1 MKRPRRSFTFD
12 FKKMIVEMANGG
24 QYSVN
29 QIARDHDISPGLILQ
44 WQKKLST
51 GELVKEPSWREKQLE
66 AELEAYKKKVG
77 ELTVAIDVIKKHL
90 NTFQSV
96 KRLNLSV
103 ESPRTLA
110 APGGPV
116 KC

>member
-1 MKRPRRSFTFD
+1 
-12 FKKMIVEMANGG
+12 MIVDMAESG

-44 WQKKLST
+44 WQKKLSM

-90 NTFQSV
+90 NSFQSV
-96 KRLNLSV
+96 RRLNLPV
-103 ESPRTLA
+103 ESPRTLVA
-110 APGGPV
+110 RGGPV
-116 KC
+116 K

>member
-1 MKRPRRSFTFD
+1 MKRSRRSFPFE
-12 FKKMIVEMANGG
+12 FKKMIVGLAEAG
-24 QYSVN
+24 QYSLT
-29 QIARDHDISPGLILQ
+29 QIARDHEVSPSLILQ

-110 APGGPV
+110 VSVGPA
-116 KC
+116 K

>member
-1 MKRPRRSFTFD
+1 MKRSRRSFPYE
-12 FKKMIVEMANGG
+12 FKKMIVELAESG

-44 WQKKLST
+44 WQKKLSS

-90 NTFQSV
+90 NSFQSV
-96 KRLNLSV
+96 KRLNLSIA
-103 ESPRTLA
+103 SPRTLA
-110 APGGPV
+110 VPAEPV
-116 KC
+116 K

>member
-1 MKRPRRSFTFD
+1 MRRSKRSFPFE
-12 FKKMIVEMANGG
+12 FKKMVVELAESG
-24 QYSVN
+24 QYTLN
-29 QIARDHDISPGLILQ
+29 QIARDHDISPGLITHWRQ
-44 WQKKLST
+44 KLST
-51 GELVKEPSWREKQLE
+51 GEIVREPSWREKQLE

-96 KRLNLSV
+96 RRLNLSV

-110 APGGPV
+110 VPV
-116 KC
+116 GHVR

>member
-1 MKRPRRSFTFD
+1 MKRPRRSFTFE
-12 FKKMIVEMANGG
+12 FKKMIVEMAEGG
-24 QYSVN
+24 QFSVN
-29 QIARDHDISPGLILQ
+29 QIARDHDISPGFILN

-51 GELVKEPSWREKQLE
+51 GELVQGPSWREKRLE

-96 KRLNLSV
+96 RRLNLPV
-103 ESPRTLA
+103 ESPRTLVA
-110 APGGPV
+110 RGGPG
-116 KC
+116 K